1 MTALTM
7 DINRDGG
14 HTLKSLQSLGKRIP
28 SIPASRKGRNL
39 GHQLTR
45 RLLGGIAKI
54 KKDLGLQ

>member
-14 HTLKSLQSLGKRIP
+14 HTLKSLGRRIP
-28 SIPASRKGRNL
+28 PIPASRKGRNL
-39 GHQLTR
+39 GHQLTLR
-45 RLLGGIAKI
+45 FLGGIAKI